1 MFSGPKSRRRCASLA
16 LAAGLSLKVATAQQ
30 TAPAPDEAIA
40 VPITVRASNSAAQ
53 IASDEFLT
61 GFITVAVRFEGP
73 EFASCVATAVT
84 LRPDLAAKIV
94 VSALNISWINGQP
107 PQQTLSCSAI
117 SQIVKAAVRA
127 ASKNASVVV
136 KAAIK
141 SEPRMRDCIIAA
153 AIAAAPDQEA
163 LIRAAVGEMTPM
175 SMLAWWNAGRFNPA
189 DNLPLSDVNSP
200 EQPPAGP

>member
-1 MFSGPKSRRRCASLA
+1 MFYGPKSRRRCASLA
-16 LAAGLSLKVATAQQ
+16 LAAGLSLKVA
-30 TAPAPDEAIA
+30 
-40 VPITVRASNSAAQ
+40 AAQ
-53 IASDEFLT
+53 
-61 GFITVAVRFEGP
+61 
-73 EFASCVATAVT
+73 
-84 LRPDLAAKIV
+84 
-94 VSALNISWINGQP
+94 
-107 PQQTLSCSAI
+107 
-117 SQIVKAAVRA
+117 
-127 ASKNASVVV
+127 NASVVV

-189 DNLPLSDVNSP
+189 DNLPLTDVNSP

>member
-1 MFSGPKSRRRCASLA
+1 
-16 LAAGLSLKVATAQQ
+16 
-30 TAPAPDEAIA
+30 
-40 VPITVRASNSAAQ
+40 
-53 IASDEFLT
+53 
-61 GFITVAVRFEGP
+61 
-73 EFASCVATAVT
+73 SCVATAVT

-127 ASKNASVVV
+127 APKKNASVIV

-189 DNLPLSDVNSP
+189 DNLPLTDVNSP